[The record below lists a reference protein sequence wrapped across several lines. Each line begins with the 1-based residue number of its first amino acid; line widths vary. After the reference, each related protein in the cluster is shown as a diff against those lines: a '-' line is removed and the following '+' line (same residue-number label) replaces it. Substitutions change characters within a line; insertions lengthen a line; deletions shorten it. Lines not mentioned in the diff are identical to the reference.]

1 MPFVINGNSKMKA
14 FAYFSSAAEK
24 ALAREL
30 ADRLAKEIPSSL
42 VEKKR
47 KLLSV
52 NKVTRQLETS
62 FQIATDYQIKNNIGF
77 IKRAVL
83 ANAFKWELKE
93 KGYPDDFVEVATE
106 GLLVAFARAKR
117 GQASQA

>member
-1 MPFVINGNSKMKA
+1 MKNA
-14 FAYFSSAAEK
+14 LAYFSMAAEK

-30 ADRLAKEIPSSL
+30 AERLAKEIPSNL

-62 FQIATDYQIKNNIGF
+62 FQIATDYQQTHSIGF
-77 IKRAVL
+77 IKRAAL
-83 ANAFKWELKE
+83 ANAFKWELRE
-93 KGYPDDFVEVATE
+93 KGYPDDFVDIATE
-106 GLLVAFARAKR
+106 GLVVAFAKAKQKPASRA
-117 GQASQA
+117 